1 MDENNINI
9 NDMNLKLKELMT
21 KYEILEKVN
30 KDNNERIKTLNT
42 QLNFLRKEYKKE
54 LENLKKEFDN
64 QIIKFKT
71 ILKEQNKKEKGAI
84 LIIDKNKVSLNI
96 KKEKEN
102 SKDKTGLLRRKSKEK
117 KEDKNKYQNEYQKD
131 DIKKDEINKN
141 QDEKKKNNGYKETTI
156 LELFENKLTDIFFDP
171 NPYILPKDINDLK
184 KIAGAIIIKGHGPSQ
199 IVSEFVTNN
208 LNNYNNGPN
217 QSQYTVIEIKKRE
230 IFRSLPDNSLFKKI
244 EKKSEEHFITEFRK
258 KFGITEVDISDF
270 ALKSEILNNDYDGKN
285 VLKAILKKLNYLP
298 PTS

>member
-1 MDENNINI
+1 MDENNI

-21 KYEILEKVN
+21 KYNLLEKVN

-71 ILKEQNKKEKGAI
+71 ILKEQNKKEKEAI

-102 SKDKTGLLRRKSKEK
+102 SKDKTGFLRRKSKEK

-131 DIKKDEINKN
+131 EIKKDEINKN

-171 NPYILPKDINDLK
+171 NPSISPKDINDLK
-184 KIAGAIIIKGHGPSQ
+184 KIAAAIIIKGHGPSQ

-217 QSQYTVIEIKKRE
+217 QSQYNVIEIKKRD
-230 IFRSLPDNSLFKKI
+230 IFRNLPDNSLFKKI

-270 ALKSEILNNDYDGKN
+270 ALKSEILDNDYDGKN

>member
-21 KYEILEKVN
+21 KYILLEKVN
-30 KDNNERIKTLNT
+30 EDNNERIKTLNT

-71 ILKEQNKKEKGAI
+71 ILKEQNKKEKEAI

-131 DIKKDEINKN
+131 EIKKDEINKN

-171 NPYILPKDINDLK
+171 NPNISPKDINDLK
-184 KIAGAIIIKGHGPSQ
+184 KIAAAIIIKGHGPSQ
-199 IVSEFVTNN
+199 IVSQFVTNN

-217 QSQYTVIEIKKRE
+217 QSQYNVIEIKKRE
-230 IFRSLPDNSLFKKI
+230 IFRSLPNNSLFKKI
-244 EKKSEEHFITEFRK
+244 EKKSEEYFITEFRK

-270 ALKSEILNNDYDGKN
+270 DLKSEILNNDYDGKN

>member
-9 NDMNLKLKELMT
+9 NDMNLKLEELMT
-21 KYEILEKVN
+21 KYKLLEKVN
-30 KDNNERIKTLNT
+30 EDNNERIKTLNT

-71 ILKEQNKKEKGAI
+71 ILKEQNKKEKEAI

-96 KKEKEN
+96 KKEKEK
-102 SKDKTGLLRRKSKEK
+102 SKYKTELLRRKSKEK

-131 DIKKDEINKN
+131 EIKKDEINKN
-141 QDEKKKNNGYKETTI
+141 QEEKKKNNGYKETTI

-171 NPYILPKDINDLK
+171 NQYISSKDINDLK
-184 KIAGAIIIKGHGPSQ
+184 KIAAAIIIKGHGPSQ

-217 QSQYTVIEIKKRE
+217 QSQNNVIEIKKRE
-230 IFRSLPDNSLFKKI
+230 IFRSLPNNSLFKKI

-270 ALKSEILNNDYDGKN
+270 DLKSEILNNDYDGKN
-285 VLKAILKKLNYLP
+285 VLKAILKKLNYLA

>member
-21 KYEILEKVN
+21 KYELLEKVN

-64 QIIKFKT
+64 KIIKFKK
-71 ILKEQNKKEKGAI
+71 ILKEQNKKEKEAI

-131 DIKKDEINKN
+131 EIKKDEINKN
-141 QDEKKKNNGYKETTI
+141 QDEKNKNKGYKETTI
-156 LELFENKLTDIFFDP
+156 LELFENKLIDIFFDP
-171 NPYILPKDINDLK
+171 NPCISSKDINDLK

-217 QSQYTVIEIKKRE
+217 PSQYNVIEIKKRE
-230 IFRSLPDNSLFKKI
+230 IFRNLPDNSLFKKI

-258 KFGITEVDISDF
+258 KFGITEVDISDS

>member
-21 KYEILEKVN
+21 KYELLEKVN

-71 ILKEQNKKEKGAI
+71 ILKEQNKKEKEAI

-102 SKDKTGLLRRKSKEK
+102 SKDKTGFLRRKSKEK

-156 LELFENKLTDIFFDP
+156 LELFENKLSSIFFDQ
-171 NPYILPKDINDLK
+171 NPYILSKDINDLK

-217 QSQYTVIEIKKRE
+217 QSQNNVIENKKRE
-230 IFRSLPDNSLFKKI
+230 IFRSLPNNSLFKKI

>member
-21 KYEILEKVN
+21 KYELLEKVN

-71 ILKEQNKKEKGAI
+71 LLKEENKKEKGAI

-156 LELFENKLTDIFFDP
+156 LELFENKLTNIFFDP
-171 NPYILPKDINDLK
+171 NSYISPKDINDLK

-208 LNNYNNGPN
+208 LINYNNGPN
-217 QSQYTVIEIKKRE
+217 QSQYNVIEIKKRE
-230 IFRSLPDNSLFKKI
+230 IFRNLPDNSLFKKI
-244 EKKSEEHFITEFRK
+244 EKKSEEYFITEFRK

-270 ALKSEILNNDYDGKN
+270 ALKSEISNNDYDGKN

>member
-21 KYEILEKVN
+21 KYELLEKVN

-71 ILKEQNKKEKGAI
+71 ILKEQNKKEKEAI

-102 SKDKTGLLRRKSKEK
+102 SKDKTELLRRKSKEK

-131 DIKKDEINKN
+131 EIKKDEINKN

-171 NPYILPKDINDLK
+171 NPNISPKDINDLK
-184 KIAGAIIIKGHGPSQ
+184 KIAAAIIIKGYGPSQ
-199 IVSEFVTNN
+199 MVSQFVTNN

-217 QSQYTVIEIKKRE
+217 QSQNNIIDIKKRD
-230 IFRSLPDNSLFKKI
+230 IFRNLPDNSLFKKI

-258 KFGITEVDISDF
+258 KFGITEVDISDS

-285 VLKAILKKLNYLP
+285 VLKAILKKLNYLA

>member
-21 KYEILEKVN
+21 KYELLEKVN

-64 QIIKFKT
+64 QITKFKT
-71 ILKEQNKKEKGAI
+71 ILKEENKKEKGAI

-156 LELFENKLTDIFFDP
+156 LELFENKLTNIFFDP
-171 NPYILPKDINDLK
+171 NSYISPKDINDLK

-199 IVSEFVTNN
+199 IVSQFVTNN

-217 QSQYTVIEIKKRE
+217 QSQYNVIEIKKRE
-230 IFRSLPDNSLFKKI
+230 IFRNLPDNSLFKKI

>member
-21 KYEILEKVN
+21 KYELLEKVN

-71 ILKEQNKKEKGAI
+71 ILKEQNKKEKEAI

-171 NPYILPKDINDLK
+171 NPHISSKDINDLK
-184 KIAGAIIIKGHGPSQ
+184 KIAAAIIIKGHGPSQ
-199 IVSEFVTNN
+199 IVSQFVTNN

-217 QSQYTVIEIKKRE
+217 QSQNNVIENKKRE
-230 IFRSLPDNSLFKKI
+230 IFRSLPNNSLFKKI

>member
-9 NDMNLKLKELMT
+9 NDMNLKLEELMT
-21 KYEILEKVN
+21 KYKLLEKVN
-30 KDNNERIKTLNT
+30 EDNNERIKTLNT

-102 SKDKTGLLRRKSKEK
+102 SKDKTGFLRRKSKEK
-117 KEDKNKYQNEYQKD
+117 KEDKNKYQNKYQKD

-171 NPYILPKDINDLK
+171 NQYISSKDINDLK

-199 IVSEFVTNN
+199 IVSQFVTNN

-217 QSQYTVIEIKKRE
+217 QSQYNVIEIKKRE
-230 IFRSLPDNSLFKKI
+230 IFRNLPDNSLFKKI

-270 ALKSEILNNDYDGKN
+270 DLKSEILNNDYDEKN

>member
-64 QIIKFKT
+64 QITKFKT
-71 ILKEQNKKEKGAI
+71 ILKEENKKEKGAI

-156 LELFENKLTDIFFDP
+156 LELFENKLTNIFFDP
-171 NPYILPKDINDLK
+171 NSYISPKDINDLK

-217 QSQYTVIEIKKRE
+217 PSQYNVIEIKKRE
-230 IFRSLPDNSLFKKI
+230 IFRNLPDNSLFKKI
-244 EKKSEEHFITEFRK
+244 EKKSEEYFITEFRK

-270 ALKSEILNNDYDGKN
+270 DLKSEILNNDYDGKN

>member
-21 KYEILEKVN
+21 KYELLEKVN

-64 QIIKFKT
+64 QITKFKT
-71 ILKEQNKKEKGAI
+71 ILKEENKKEKGAI

-156 LELFENKLTDIFFDP
+156 LELFENKLTNIFFDP
-171 NPYILPKDINDLK
+171 NSYISPKDINDLK

-208 LNNYNNGPN
+208 LINYNNGPN
-217 QSQYTVIEIKKRE
+217 QSQYNVIEIKKRE
-230 IFRSLPDNSLFKKI
+230 IFRNLPDNSLFKKI

-258 KFGITEVDISDF
+258 KFGITEVDISDS

>member
-21 KYEILEKVN
+21 KYELLEKVN

-64 QIIKFKT
+64 QITKFKT
-71 ILKEQNKKEKGAI
+71 ILKEENKKEKGAI

-156 LELFENKLTDIFFDP
+156 LELFENKLTNIFFDP
-171 NPYILPKDINDLK
+171 NSYISPKDINDLK

-208 LNNYNNGPN
+208 LINYNNGPN
-217 QSQYTVIEIKKRE
+217 QSQYNVIEIKKRE
-230 IFRSLPDNSLFKKI
+230 IFRNLPDNSLFKKI
-244 EKKSEEHFITEFRK
+244 EKKSEEYFITEFRK

-270 ALKSEILNNDYDGKN
+270 ALKSEISNNDYDGKN

>member
-9 NDMNLKLKELMT
+9 NDMNLKLKDLMT
-21 KYEILEKVN
+21 KYKLLEKVN

-54 LENLKKEFDN
+54 LEDLKKNFDN
-64 QIIKFKT
+64 QIIKFRT
-71 ILKEQNKKEKGAI
+71 ILKEQNKKEKEAI

-102 SKDKTGLLRRKSKEK
+102 SKDKTGFLRRKSKEK

-171 NPYILPKDINDLK
+171 NPYISSKDINDLK
-184 KIAGAIIIKGHGPSQ
+184 KIAAAIIIKGHGPSQ
-199 IVSEFVTNN
+199 IVSQFVTNN

-217 QSQYTVIEIKKRE
+217 QSQNNVIEIKKRE
-230 IFRSLPDNSLFKKI
+230 IFRSLPNNSLFKKI

-270 ALKSEILNNDYDGKN
+270 DLKSEILNNDYDGKN

>member
-21 KYEILEKVN
+21 KYELLEKVN
-30 KDNNERIKTLNT
+30 KDNNERIKTLNI
-42 QLNFLRKEYKKE
+42 QLYFLRKEYKKE
-54 LENLKKEFDN
+54 LEDLKKEFDN

-71 ILKEQNKKEKGAI
+71 ILKEQNKKEKEAI

-102 SKDKTGLLRRKSKEK
+102 SKDKTGFLRRKSKEK
-117 KEDKNKYQNEYQKD
+117 KEDKNKYQNKYQKD

-171 NPYILPKDINDLK
+171 NQYISPKDINDLK
-184 KIAGAIIIKGHGPSQ
+184 KIAAAIIIKGHGPSQ
-199 IVSEFVTNN
+199 IVSQFVTNN

-217 QSQYTVIEIKKRE
+217 QSQNNVIENKKRE
-230 IFRSLPDNSLFKKI
+230 IFRSLPNNSLFKKI

-258 KFGITEVDISDF
+258 KFGITEADISDS
-270 ALKSEILNNDYDGKN
+270 ALKSEILNNDYDEKN

>member
-9 NDMNLKLKELMT
+9 NDMNLKLKDLMT
-21 KYEILEKVN
+21 KYELLEKVN

-64 QIIKFKT
+64 QITKFKT
-71 ILKEQNKKEKGAI
+71 ILKEQNKKEKEAI

-156 LELFENKLTDIFFDP
+156 LELFENKLTNIFFDP
-171 NPYILPKDINDLK
+171 NPNISPKDINDLK

-217 QSQYTVIEIKKRE
+217 PSQYNVIEIKKRE
-230 IFRSLPDNSLFKKI
+230 IFRNLPDNSLFKKI

-270 ALKSEILNNDYDGKN
+270 DLKSEILNNDYDGKN
-285 VLKAILKKLNYLP
+285 VLKAILKKLNYLA

>member
-21 KYEILEKVN
+21 KYNLLEKVN

-71 ILKEQNKKEKGAI
+71 ILKEENKKEKGAI

-171 NPYILPKDINDLK
+171 NQYISSKDINDLK
-184 KIAGAIIIKGHGPSQ
+184 KIAAAIIIKGHGPSQ

-217 QSQYTVIEIKKRE
+217 QSQNNVIEIKKRE
-230 IFRSLPDNSLFKKI
+230 IFRSLPNNSLFKKI

-270 ALKSEILNNDYDGKN
+270 ALKTEILNNDYDEKN

>member
-21 KYEILEKVN
+21 KYELLEKVN

-131 DIKKDEINKN
+131 EIKKDEINKN

-171 NPYILPKDINDLK
+171 NPNISPKDINDLK
-184 KIAGAIIIKGHGPSQ
+184 KIAAAIIIKGDGPSQ
-199 IVSEFVTNN
+199 IVSQFVTNN

-217 QSQYTVIEIKKRE
+217 QSQYNVIEIKKRE
-230 IFRSLPDNSLFKKI
+230 IFRNLPNNSLFKKI

-270 ALKSEILNNDYDGKN
+270 DLKSEILNNDYDEKN

>member
-21 KYEILEKVN
+21 KYELLEKVN

-71 ILKEQNKKEKGAI
+71 ILKEENKKEKGAI

-171 NPYILPKDINDLK
+171 NPFVSPEDINDLK
-184 KIAGAIIIKGHGPSQ
+184 KIAGAIIIKGYGPSQ
-199 IVSEFVTNN
+199 YVSQFVTNN

-217 QSQYTVIEIKKRE
+217 QSQNNIIDNKKRE
-230 IFRSLPDNSLFKKI
+230 IYRNLPDNSLFKKI
-244 EKKSEEHFITEFRK
+244 EKKSEEYFIIEFRK
-258 KFGITEVDISDF
+258 KFGITEVDIPDS
-270 ALKSEILNNDYDGKN
+270 ALKSEILNNDYDGRN

>member
-9 NDMNLKLKELMT
+9 NDMNLKLEELMT
-21 KYEILEKVN
+21 KYELLEKVN

-71 ILKEQNKKEKGAI
+71 ILKEQNKKEKEAI

-102 SKDKTGLLRRKSKEK
+102 SKDKTGFLRRKSKEK

-131 DIKKDEINKN
+131 EIKKDEINKN

-171 NPYILPKDINDLK
+171 NPSISPKDINDLK
-184 KIAGAIIIKGHGPSQ
+184 KIAAAIIIKGHGPSQ
-199 IVSEFVTNN
+199 IVSQFVTNN

-217 QSQYTVIEIKKRE
+217 QSQYNVIEIKKRD
-230 IFRSLPDNSLFKKI
+230 IFRNLPDNSLFKKI

-270 ALKSEILNNDYDGKN
+270 DLKSEILNNDYDGKN

>member
-54 LENLKKEFDN
+54 LEDLKKEFDN

-102 SKDKTGLLRRKSKEK
+102 SKYKTDLLRRKSKEK

-131 DIKKDEINKN
+131 EINKN
-141 QDEKKKNNGYKETTI
+141 QDEKNKNKGYKETTI

-171 NPYILPKDINDLK
+171 NPCISSKDINDLK

-199 IVSEFVTNN
+199 MVSQFVTNN

-217 QSQYTVIEIKKRE
+217 QSQNNVIENKKRE
-230 IFRSLPDNSLFKKI
+230 IFRSLPNNSLFKKI

-258 KFGITEVDISDF
+258 KFGITEVDISDS
-270 ALKSEILNNDYDGKN
+270 ALKSEILNNDYDEKN

>member
-21 KYEILEKVN
+21 KYELLEKVN

-71 ILKEQNKKEKGAI
+71 LLKEQNKKEKEAI

-102 SKDKTGLLRRKSKEK
+102 SKDKTGFLRRKSKEK
-117 KEDKNKYQNEYQKD
+117 KEDKNKYQNKYQKD

-171 NPYILPKDINDLK
+171 NQYISSKDINDLK
-184 KIAGAIIIKGHGPSQ
+184 KIAGAIIIKGDGPSQ
-199 IVSEFVTNN
+199 IVSQFVTNN

-217 QSQYTVIEIKKRE
+217 QSQYNVIEIKKRE
-230 IFRSLPDNSLFKKI
+230 IFRNLPDNSLFKKI

-298 PTS
+298 STS

>member
-54 LENLKKEFDN
+54 LEDLKKNFDN
-64 QIIKFKT
+64 QIIKFRT
-71 ILKEQNKKEKGAI
+71 ILKEQNKKEKEAI

-102 SKDKTGLLRRKSKEK
+102 SKDKTGFLRRKSKEK

-171 NPYILPKDINDLK
+171 NPYISSKDINDLK
-184 KIAGAIIIKGHGPSQ
+184 KIAAAIIIKGHGPSQ

-217 QSQYTVIEIKKRE
+217 QSQNNIIDNKKRE
-230 IFRSLPDNSLFKKI
+230 IFRSLPNNSLFKKI

-270 ALKSEILNNDYDGKN
+270 DLKSEILNNDYDGKN

>member
-21 KYEILEKVN
+21 KYKILEKVN
-30 KDNNERIKTLNT
+30 EDNNERIKTLNT

-71 ILKEQNKKEKGAI
+71 ILKEQNKKEKEAI

-102 SKDKTGLLRRKSKEK
+102 SKDKTGFLRRKSKEK

-171 NPYILPKDINDLK
+171 NPCISPKDINDLK
-184 KIAGAIIIKGHGPSQ
+184 KIAAAIIIKGYGPSQ
-199 IVSEFVTNN
+199 MVSQFVTNN

-217 QSQYTVIEIKKRE
+217 QSQNNVIENKKRE
-230 IFRSLPDNSLFKKI
+230 IFRSLPNNSLFKKI

-270 ALKSEILNNDYDGKN
+270 ALKSEILNNDYDEKN

>member
-21 KYEILEKVN
+21 KYELLEKVN

-64 QIIKFKT
+64 QITKFKT
-71 ILKEQNKKEKGAI
+71 ILKEENKKEKGAI

-156 LELFENKLTDIFFDP
+156 LELFENKLTNIFFDP
-171 NPYILPKDINDLK
+171 NSYISPKDINDLK

-208 LNNYNNGPN
+208 LINYNNGPN
-217 QSQYTVIEIKKRE
+217 QSQYNVIEIKKRE
-230 IFRSLPDNSLFKKI
+230 IFRNLPDNSLFKKI
-244 EKKSEEHFITEFRK
+244 EKKSEEYFITEFRK
-258 KFGITEVDISDF
+258 KFGITEVDIPDF
-270 ALKSEILNNDYDGKN
+270 ALKSEILNNDYDGRN

>member
-21 KYEILEKVN
+21 KYELLEKVN
-30 KDNNERIKTLNT
+30 KDNNERIKTLNI
-42 QLNFLRKEYKKE
+42 QLYFLRKEYKKE
-54 LENLKKEFDN
+54 LEDLKKEFDN

-71 ILKEQNKKEKGAI
+71 ILKEQNKKEKEAI

-102 SKDKTGLLRRKSKEK
+102 SKYKTDLLRRKSKEK

-131 DIKKDEINKN
+131 EIKKDEINKN
-141 QDEKKKNNGYKETTI
+141 QDEKNKNKGYKETTI
-156 LELFENKLTDIFFDP
+156 LELFENKLIDIFFDP
-171 NPYILPKDINDLK
+171 NPCISSKDINDLK

-217 QSQYTVIEIKKRE
+217 QSQNNVIEIKKRE
-230 IFRSLPDNSLFKKI
+230 IFGSLPNNSLFKKI
-244 EKKSEEHFITEFRK
+244 EKKNEEHFITEFRK
-258 KFGITEVDISDF
+258 KFGITEADISDS
-270 ALKSEILNNDYDGKN
+270 ALKSEILNNDYDEKN

>member
-54 LENLKKEFDN
+54 LEDLKKEFDN

-102 SKDKTGLLRRKSKEK
+102 SKYKTDLLRRKSKEK

-131 DIKKDEINKN
+131 EINKN
-141 QDEKKKNNGYKETTI
+141 QDEKNKNKGYKETTI

-171 NPYILPKDINDLK
+171 NPCISSKDINDLK

-217 QSQYTVIEIKKRE
+217 QSQNNVIENKKRE
-230 IFRSLPDNSLFKKI
+230 IFRSLPNNSLFKKI

-258 KFGITEVDISDF
+258 KFGITEVDISDS
-270 ALKSEILNNDYDGKN
+270 ALKSEILNNDYDEKN